1 MDYKKWAS
9 AFLKK
14 QSHHHQRHKGYSL
27 IELMIV
33 VAIIGILVTIALPSY
48 MHYTKRARYTEVVQS
63 TMPYKL
69 AVTECYQS
77 NNSLNYCNSGENS
90 IPESHSTKL
99 IDHIE
104 VNEGVINVVPKTTL
118 GFNENDNYQL
128 SPIINDDQIEWKSS
142 GGGVE
147 KGYAK

>member
-1 MDYKKWAS
+1 MKKNAWPV
-9 AFLKK
+9 FRKYIK
-14 QSHHHQRHKGYSL
+14 HDINHKGYSL

-48 MHYTKRARYTEVVQS
+48 MHYTKRARYTEVVQAA
-63 TMPYKL
+63 MPYKL

-77 NNSLNYCNSGENS
+77 NSALTNCNSGENS
-90 IPESHSTKL
+90 IPQNYSTTL

-104 VNEGVINVVPKTTL
+104 VSEGVINITPKPTF
-118 GFNENDNYQL
+118 GFNESDNYKL
-128 SPIINDDQIEWKSS
+128 SPIIHDDQIEWQSS
-142 GGGVE
+142 GGGVD

>member
-99 IDHIE
+99 IVHME
-104 VNEGVINVVPKTTL
+104 VNEGVINVVLKTTL
-118 GFNENDNYQL
+118 GFNENDNYKL
-128 SPIINDDQIEWKSS
+128 YPIINHAQIEWKSS
-142 GGGVE
+142 GDGFE